1 MLVVFFIYGLA
12 FFIFGAAILLK
23 QDKRS
28 TVRLRSLLLL
38 LAGFGLVHGMSEWSD
53 MFLTLGETYWTSFL
67 FRTIKIVGFYLCLG
81 SFVFLLA
88 FGLRTVVP
96 DKSKFKSL
104 ERASLIASL
113 VWVVAVSVYGIRT
126 GLSNEWY
133 VMSSVLTRYLLAL
146 PGSLLVAAGLL
157 RQSQSR
163 EIKEINSSSI
173 VRNIRGMAVVF
184 VVYALLAGVVVP
196 KAPFPPATFINYSSF
211 ENVFVL
217 PVQIFRAACSVL
229 AVLFIGRILSAFSV
243 VSYGELEKQ
252 VQERTSDLARVNEA
266 LLTDIA
272 MRKRVEAEVE
282 QARDAAL
289 EASRAKSE
297 FLANMS
303 HEIRTPLNGVMGMTD
318 LVLETQLTREQ
329 REYLETVKLSSDS
342 LLTVINDI
350 LDFSKIEAG
359 KIDLEAIDFN
369 LRDCLESTLK
379 TLALRADEKG
389 LELLCEVRPD
399 VPEMIQGDSSRLR
412 QIVTNLVDNAIKFT
426 GKGEVAVK
434 VQVQTESDHYRVLHF
449 TVSDTGIGIAEDK
462 RESIFAPFAQA
473 ESSTTRNYGGTG
485 LGLTI
490 SARLVAM
497 MGGKL
502 WVESELG
509 RGSQFHFTAQ
519 MKATDTE
526 KIKAD
531 KAAPPEILRG
541 VKVLI
546 VDDNP
551 SNRRILEG
559 MLNRWEMKAVSVE
572 SGEEA
577 LAHLSAAQ
585 QSGEPYGLILTDM
598 RMPKMDG
605 FALVERIRRSRELPT
620 AMIMM
625 LTSAGHR
632 GDALRCQ
639 ELGVAAYL
647 QKPIGR
653 SELREAI
660 ARVLG
665 AGERTGAIP
674 LINRHSLQ
682 DARESRGALQVLL
695 AEDNPVN
702 QLLITRLLEKRG
714 HSVVVAANGREALAA
729 LEKESYDLVF
739 MDIQMPNMDG
749 IEATAAIR
757 EKENGSGKHQ
767 PVIALTAHAM
777 KGDQER
783 CLDAGMDDYLS
794 KPIRPQELDDILEK
808 YRAGWKRRTCLKAR
822 QAECM
827 NERSDDRNRDLF
839 SLPSR
844 TASVLAVLPMA
855 RTESSNE
862 VK

>member
-1 MLVVFFIYGLA
+1 
-12 FFIFGAAILLK
+12 
-23 QDKRS
+23 
-28 TVRLRSLLLL
+28 
-38 LAGFGLVHGMSEWSD
+38 MSEWSD
-53 MFLTLGETYWTSFL
+53 MFLTLGETYWTPFL
-67 FRTIKIVGFYLCLG
+67 FRTIKLIGFYLGLS
-81 SFVFLLA
+81 SFVFLLS
-88 FGLRTVVP
+88 FGVRTVVL
-96 DKSKFKSL
+96 DKPKFKSL

-113 VWVVAVSVYGIRT
+113 LWVVAVSLYGIRT
-126 GLSNEWY
+126 GLGNEWY
-133 VMSSVLTRYLLAL
+133 VTSGVLTRYLLAL
-146 PGSLLVAAGLL
+146 PGSLLVAAGLF
-157 RQSQSR
+157 RQSQLR

-196 KAPFPPATFINYSSF
+196 KAPFPPATFINYTSF
-211 ENVFVL
+211 ENVFGL

-229 AVLFIGRILSAFSV
+229 AALFIWGILDAFSA

-252 VQERTSDLARVNEA
+252 VQERTSDLAKVNEA
-266 LLTDIA
+266 LLRDIG
-272 MRKRVEAEVE
+272 MRKQVEAELE
-282 QARDAAL
+282 QSRDAAL

-318 LVLETQLTREQ
+318 LLLETRLTREQ

-342 LLTVINDI
+342 LLTVINDV

-359 KIDLEAIDFN
+359 KIDMEAIDFN

-389 LELLCEVRPD
+389 LELLCEVGPD
-399 VPEMIQGDSSRLR
+399 VPEMMQGDSSRLQ
-412 QIVTNLVDNAIKFT
+412 QILTNLVGNAIKFT
-426 GKGEVAVK
+426 DKGEVAVK
-434 VQVQTESDHYRVLHF
+434 VQVQTENGPYRLLHF
-449 TVSDTGIGIAEDK
+449 TVLDTGIGIAEDK
-462 RESIFAPFAQA
+462 RGSIFAPFAQA
-473 ESSTTRNYGGTG
+473 DSSTTRKYGGTG

-497 MGGKL
+497 MSGTL

-519 MKATDTE
+519 MKATDAE
-526 KIKAD
+526 KIKVSR
-531 KAAPPEILRG
+531 AAPPEVLRG

-546 VDDNP
+546 VDDNRT
-551 SNRRILEG
+551 NRRILEG
-559 MLNRWEMKAVSVE
+559 MLGLWEMKAVSVE

-577 LAHLSAAQ
+577 LAQLSAA
-585 QSGEPYGLILTDM
+585 GETGVPYCLILADM
-598 RMPKMDG
+598 HMPKMDG
-605 FALVERIRRSRELPT
+605 FALVERIRQRPELST

-632 GDALRCQ
+632 GDAARCQ

-647 QKPIGR
+647 LKPIRR

-665 AGERTGAIP
+665 AGEKTGAIP
-674 LINRHSLQ
+674 LITRHSLQ
-682 DARESRGALQVLL
+682 DARGPMGSLRVLL

-702 QLLITRLLEKRG
+702 QLLATRLLEKRG
-714 HSVVVAANGREALAA
+714 HRVVVAANGREALAA

-739 MDIQMPNMDG
+739 MDIQMPDMDG

-757 EKENGSGKHQ
+757 EKENSSGKHQ

-783 CLDAGMDDYLS
+783 CLDAGMDGYLS

-808 YRAGWKRRTCLKAR
+808 YVRRRTETANVSEGAK
-822 QAECM
+822 
-827 NERSDDRNRDLF
+827 RS
-839 SLPSR
+839 
-844 TASVLAVLPMA
+844 
-855 RTESSNE
+855 E
-862 VK
+862 